1 MLFRITPY
9 AWLFGIGCTICR
21 STGPAISANASC
33 RCCSTCS
40 AIGLRQNRREWSL
53 RSKLRSAPL
62 EQYQFLYIK
71 SRTNSRR
78 GATELNGYRI
88 ITGSE
93 CRFIL
98 GSTRDGKEQAED
110 RYNEGAEKTNAIGR
124 VLAPKP
130 PFSWKRKRHGHRS
143 RRNKQK
149 IQIQRNRRER
159 ERAEKPNAFGR
170 KIKWLSLR
178 KRRERA
184 SRRDR

>member
-33 RCCSTCS
+33 RCCSSTCS

-124 VLAPKP
+124 VLALKP
-130 PFSWKRKRHGHRS
+130 RHGHRS

-159 ERAEKPNAFGR
+159 ESGKAERIRSEDKVAQSQEEKR
-170 KIKWLSLR
+170 KSKQKRQIK
-178 KRRERA
+178 KRE
-184 SRRDR
+184 